1 MSVVPVM
8 ATPVVEQEEIGSE
21 YPSVWAMD
29 TVMEGQ
35 NYGIYPLTWHDN
47 FRAKITKAQ
56 ITELQQGIGNKI
68 SSITGVKLLG
78 NSVKAVIKDNTR
90 GEVLKQLFWEIKQ
103 FAYPKD
109 LGLEDID
116 AITFMKKNKII
127 SGDTKDLGLNRACT
141 IEEAIVFGTRIIDW
155 LYDELDAGTKG
166 YFWKVDGGKNDVY
179 LLGSIH
185 AADSRLYPFD
195 KEILTAYDKAD
206 VVGFEI
212 NELDEEDYYKFV
224 ALTVYNDGTSL
235 KDHISAEL
243 YDLLVSNQ
251 EELGLTEDQMNKLK
265 VWYLSN
271 YISTLT
277 LDDTREVEESQEA
290 VDYGVDNYFFYKA
303 YYDDK
308 EIYGLES
315 YELQAKVF
323 DSFSDELQEYL
334 LVENLYNLFYAEEL
348 NESFDEEEMA
358 ELEAMSEQWLTL
370 MKKGDIEGFK
380 VYYGMGDYV
389 GDEEL
394 AKEYIEKLITNR
406 DAKMAEKI
414 EGCLESDSG
423 NTYFIIVGA
432 AHYISATNNGV
443 IDQLREKGY
452 TVTQIK

>member
-1 MSVVPVM
+1 MSVVPTM
-8 ATPVVEQEEIGSE
+8 GATVNVEVSAE

-35 NYGIYPLTWHDN
+35 NYGIYPLTWHDD

-56 ITELQQGIGNKI
+56 IAELQRGIGNKI
-68 SSITGVKLLG
+68 SSITGVMLLG

-109 LGLEDID
+109 LGLEGID

-127 SGDTKDLGLNRACT
+127 SGDAKDLGLNRACT

-195 KEILTAYDKAD
+195 KEVLEAYDKAD

-212 NELDEEDYYKFV
+212 NELDEEDYNKF
-224 ALTVYNDGTSL
+224 ANLAVYSDGTLL
-235 KDHISAEL
+235 KDHISKEL
-243 YDLLVSNQ
+243 YDVLVSCQ
-251 EELGLTEDQMNKLK
+251 EEIGLTEDQMNKLK

-271 YISTLT
+271 YISTLS
-277 LDDTREVEESQEA
+277 LEDSREVEEAQEA
-290 VDYGVDNYFFYKA
+290 VDYGVDSYFFYKA

-315 YELQAKVF
+315 YELQAQVF

-334 LVENLYNLFYAEEL
+334 LVENLYSLLYSPDISESFNQEEL
-348 NESFDEEEMA
+348 A
-358 ELEAMSEQWLTL
+358 ELEEMSNQWLTL
-370 MKKGDIEGFK
+370 MKTGDVEGFK
-380 VYYGMGDYV
+380 VYYGMGDDI
-389 GDEEL
+389 GDDDL
-394 AKEYIEKLITNR
+394 SQEYLEKLITNR
-406 DAKMAEKI
+406 DKKMAEKI

-423 NTYFIIVGA
+423 DTYFIIVGA

-452 TVTQIK
+452 TVIQIK